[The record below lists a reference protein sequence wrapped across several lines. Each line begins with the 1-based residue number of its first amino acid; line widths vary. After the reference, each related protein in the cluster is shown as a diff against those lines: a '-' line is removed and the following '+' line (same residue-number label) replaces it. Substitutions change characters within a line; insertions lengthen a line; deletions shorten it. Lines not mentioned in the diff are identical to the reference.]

1 MPLNNVGKFEGAGV
15 DLTVAGDKALAPLEE
30 GLVCSCAYK
39 FLSNK
44 NIKFLR
50 HFKIAGKGGHV
61 ELFINRVIAYR
72 VSNYG
77 SYTFESGLA
86 LLMYYIV
93 HT

>member
-1 MPLNNVGKFEGAGV
+1 MADTSIGLPPVPLNNVGKFEGAGV

-50 HFKIAGKGGHV
+50 HFKIAGMAGHV

-72 VSNYG
+72 VSNR
-77 SYTFESGLA
+77 LDP
-86 LLMYYIV
+86 YIAD
-93 HT
+93 